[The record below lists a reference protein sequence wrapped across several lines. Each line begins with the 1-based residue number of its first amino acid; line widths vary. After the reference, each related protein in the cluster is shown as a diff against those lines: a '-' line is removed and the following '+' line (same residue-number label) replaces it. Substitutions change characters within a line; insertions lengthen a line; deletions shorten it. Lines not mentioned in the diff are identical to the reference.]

1 MRPRKYNGDPNE
13 HGDQDQTVSQPKRTH
28 GGDPPRKERNRDDHD
43 ARGGKRKKRKRDPT
57 PPPTVVDNPSA
68 AHEEKSKK
76 RKHKKR
82 RSHDNAVEAPPQT
95 GDHKSDFLS
104 FDPSSDASLT
114 EQNCK
119 ALSYAY
125 QRFHAPS
132 LWKFNKA
139 KQNWLIRNIWS
150 EQAAS

>member
-1 MRPRKYNGDPNE
+1 MGE
-13 HGDQDQTVSQPKRTH
+13 PKHSNVLAAH
-28 GGDPPRKERNRDDHD
+28 GGDPPRKERNRDDHGKQYTTYVLPTDKDSLLD
-43 ARGGKRKKRKRDPT
+43 ARGGKRRKRKRDPT
-57 PPPTVVDNPSA
+57 PPPAVVDNPSA

-119 ALSYAY
+119 G
-125 QRFHAPS
+125 RHTCH
-132 LWKFNKA
+132 
-139 KQNWLIRNIWS
+139 IRLRGLVHCH
-150 EQAAS
+150 